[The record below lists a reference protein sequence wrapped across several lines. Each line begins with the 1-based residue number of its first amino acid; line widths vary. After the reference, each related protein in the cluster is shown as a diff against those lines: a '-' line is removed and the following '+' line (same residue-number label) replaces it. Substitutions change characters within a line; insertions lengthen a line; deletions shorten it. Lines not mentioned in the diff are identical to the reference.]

1 VYCLA
6 PLYENTSIAI
16 HARFRQR
23 WLILFSLD
31 PHASSMKSR
40 RVRAVVRDIGILLL
54 VVGAVL
60 FARDFISSFH
70 SESSTV
76 GNGTV
81 SIAQGFHTSLKA
93 IGAGFTGIILVAV
106 SVWLAQRD

>member
-1 VYCLA
+1 
-6 PLYENTSIAI
+6 
-16 HARFRQR
+16 
-23 WLILFSLD
+23 
-31 PHASSMKSR
+31 MKSR
-40 RVRAVVRDIGILLL
+40 RVSAVVRGIGILLL

-93 IGAGFTGIILVAV
+93 IGAGVTGIILVAI
-106 SVWLAQRD
+106 SVWLPQRD